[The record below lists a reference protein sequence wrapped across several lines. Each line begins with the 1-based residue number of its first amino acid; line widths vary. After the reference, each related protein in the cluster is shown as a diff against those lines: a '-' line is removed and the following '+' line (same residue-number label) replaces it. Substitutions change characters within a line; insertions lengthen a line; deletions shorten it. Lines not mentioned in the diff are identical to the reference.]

1 VRSPLLARL
10 PADALFCRDG
20 VPLVENGRHQLDFRH
35 PAVVR
40 HLDETVDRLVR
51 EFGIGYFKLD
61 YNINIG
67 AGTDVGGARPGAGL
81 LGHNRAYSAW
91 LDGVLDRH
99 PGLVLEN
106 CSSGGMRADYAQLA
120 RHSVQSTSDQ
130 TDPERYVSIAA
141 AAPSCV
147 TPEQSAVW
155 AYPQPDWSAELNDL
169 TLVSAL
175 LGRVHLSGR
184 IDLLDATGRESV
196 RQAVRAYKDL
206 RHRIPHALPV
216 WPLGLPGWYDPWCAA
231 GLADAEGVLLQV
243 WRRGGDDAVVLPLP
257 ALAGRD
263 VDADVLFPRG
273 AHGTAA
279 WSREEGKV
287 HVHLPDAPSALLLR
301 LTVDGLE

>member
-1 VRSPLLARL
+1 
-10 PADALFCRDG
+10 
-20 VPLVENGRHQLDFRH
+20 
-35 PAVVR
+35 
-40 HLDETVDRLVR
+40 
-51 EFGIGYFKLD
+51 
-61 YNINIG
+61 
-67 AGTDVGGARPGAGL
+67 L

-91 LDGVLDRH
+91 LDRVLDRH

-106 CSSGGMRADYAQLA
+106 CASGGMRADYAQLA
-120 RHSVQSTSDQ
+120 RHSIQSTSDQ
-130 TDPERYVSIAA
+130 TDPERYVPIAA

-287 HVHLPDAPSALLLR
+287 HVHLPDAPSSLLLR